1 MMVTYDW
8 KHDAECLQRR
18 ADTFT
23 HRSMLPH
30 LNDLFIGQRTGFQ
43 QNRTRH
49 SPLADIVDDPCSAKR
64 FDLFLGNTQPPS
76 QLRGHFPQPFAMPA
90 RVRIARFN
98 TSSEA
103 EEDPFGVFELVGV
116 MLQSQQR
123 TRSSEQFV
131 PV

>member
-43 QNRTRH
+43 QNRIRH
-49 SPLADIVDDPCSAKR
+49 PQL
-64 FDLFLGNTQPPS
+64 PS
-76 QLRGHFPQPFAMPA
+76 QFTGHFPQPFAMPA